1 MSRLAGFSRI
11 SKSRRQSG
19 DAGAARLIVLDKV
32 CDAGSSAHV
41 NDVVARAV
49 MRSGLVICR
58 RQEGCGSIATYRMSS
73 SFPSRCVLTSPA
85 KNLLCHQITVPSPR
99 FLNKISVLVP
109 TIHSTPS
116 GLPLRLQRTMSTS
129 SVSDFPP
136 SAIRPILEEVTSLL
150 KSRGETIS
158 IAETAAGGLISSSLL
173 STPGASKIYKGGL
186 TLYTLPSRI
195 AYAGWTKE
203 TIANYSGPTTDIVSG
218 LAKQV
223 RKDLESTYTIS
234 ESGTAGPTGGSTP
247 NRTPGYVALAV
258 DSDKGTFTRELSTG
272 LGEDRVANMVQFAV
286 EALTLL
292 RDVMNGSAKL

>member
-1 MSRLAGFSRI
+1 MP
-11 SKSRRQSG
+11 
-19 DAGAARLIVLDKV
+19 
-32 CDAGSSAHV
+32 
-41 NDVVARAV
+41 
-49 MRSGLVICR
+49 
-58 RQEGCGSIATYRMSS
+58 
-73 SFPSRCVLTSPA
+73 PSLPSPCVLISLATISLRRGTAIHPSHFLNN
-85 KNLLCHQITVPSPR
+85 KITV
-99 FLNKISVLVP
+99 LTP
-109 TIHSTPS
+109 TTYSTPS
-116 GLPLRLQRTMSTS
+116 GPLPQPQRTMSTS

-186 TLYTLPSRI
+186 TVYTLPSRI

-203 TIANYSGPTTDIVSG
+203 SIADYSGPTTDIVSG
-218 LAKQV
+218 LAKHV

-258 DSDKGTFTRELSTG
+258 DCDKGTFTKELQTG
-272 LGEDRVANMVQFAV
+272 LGEDRIANMVQFAV
-286 EALTLL
+286 EALTFL